1 MDDVFRW
8 LRAEWDR
15 VAGFGLVG
23 LGALLLVLGYDG
35 VSRSPYVAQQLAY
48 IVSGGLGG
56 IFCLGFGSV
65 LLVGA
70 DLHDDWRRLDRIEAA
85 IRASVPASSG
95 ADIGGQRDI
104 PTRVEV
110 AVSVGEDD
118 HGGNGNGRHVGA
130 PATTGAMA
138 ATPRRGAR

>member
-85 IRASVPASSG
+85 IREGAASSG
-95 ADIGGQRDI
+95 GPELRAAV
-104 PTRVEV
+104 PATVEV
-110 AVSVGEDD
+110 PVGVGDD
-118 HGGNGNGRHVGA
+118 HNGANGNGRQRVGA
-130 PATTGAMA
+130 TAGTTTRAQ
-138 ATPRRGAR
+138 RRGAG